1 MNVSLDG
8 VYASNPTIGDDH
20 PPNDEHFATKAAT
33 KNES

>member
-20 PPNDEHFATKAAT
+20 PPEGEHLAVKAAAN
-33 KNES
+33 NEP